1 MLVYIKIFLDDLEAM
16 EALSDAERGRLL
28 TAMLKYAQSGE
39 VPQLSG
45 NERILFPIFRGRIDR
60 DAADIDSL
68 SEKKREAGRAGGL
81 AKASS
86 AKQKLADASSA
97 KQTLANLA
105 KTKTM
110 TKTKTK
116 TIDKDEEEGVSIPDG
131 IDTCT
136 EPQSAAVLTMI
147 LNDGSEYPITQEYV
161 NQMASLFPAV
171 DVLQEMRSM
180 AAWCLNNPAKRK
192 TRSGIKRFI
201 GNWLSKC
208 QDKGGQVKNTQ
219 ATTSNPF
226 KRIGVEDW

>member
-1 MLVYIKIFLDDLEAM
+1 MAREYFCAYHSLLQSLEPFG
-16 EALSDAERGRLL
+16 DAERGRLF
-28 TAMLKYAQSGE
+28 TAALAYSATGE
-39 VPQLSG
+39 APQLNG
-45 NERILFPIFRGRIDR
+45 NERYIWPTIKGMIDR
-60 DAADIDSL
+60 DKEAYNAKCRTNKENGSKANGTDRPRTVPNGTERYPNAQ
-68 SEKKREAGRAGGL
+68 EKEKE
-81 AKASS
+81 KE
-86 AKQKLADASSA
+86 K
-97 KQTLANLA
+97 
-105 KTKTM
+105 
-110 TKTKTK
+110 
-116 TIDKDEEEGVSIPDG
+116 DKDKEEIGVSIPNG

-219 ATTSNPF
+219 AKTNNPF
-226 KRIGVEDW
+226 LKMLMEEGSA